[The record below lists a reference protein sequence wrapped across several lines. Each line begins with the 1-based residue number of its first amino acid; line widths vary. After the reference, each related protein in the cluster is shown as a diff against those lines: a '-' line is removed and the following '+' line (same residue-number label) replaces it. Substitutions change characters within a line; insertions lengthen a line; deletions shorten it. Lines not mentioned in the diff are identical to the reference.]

1 MGGGEAVSAR
11 RGVGLGAA
19 TTATVGDCVAL
30 VRETLALA
38 SGPSGPS
45 GPSGLGWPT
54 VLASVDRRE
63 ALARV
68 VAAEFGF
75 DVVLLGADELAATR
89 GVVFQSVAALHA
101 IGTPSVAE
109 AAALRAVGRDATL
122 RIARRT
128 GRRCTCAIAERA

>member
-38 SGPSGPS
+38 SGPS

>member
-19 TTATVGDCVAL
+19 TTATVADCVAL
-30 VRETLALA
+30 VRATLALA
-38 SGPSGPS
+38 SGR
-45 GPSGLGWPT
+45 SGLGWPT
-54 VLASVDRRE
+54 ALASVDRRE

-75 DVVLLGADELAATR
+75 DVVLFGADELAATR
-89 GVVFQSVAALHA
+89 GVVFRSVAALHA

>member
-11 RGVGLGAA
+11 RGVGLGAV

-38 SGPSGPS
+38 S

-75 DVVLLGADELAATR
+75 DVVLFGADELAATR